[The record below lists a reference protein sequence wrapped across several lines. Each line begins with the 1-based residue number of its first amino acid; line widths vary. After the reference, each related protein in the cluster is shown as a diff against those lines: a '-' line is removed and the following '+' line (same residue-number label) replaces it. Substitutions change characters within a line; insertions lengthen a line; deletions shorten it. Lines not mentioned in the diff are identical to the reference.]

1 MLIENNGL
9 SLDGQVIVL
18 VEDDVALRHL
28 AADII
33 TELGGDCLA
42 FESADDALIALL
54 ESHGR
59 CSLIIADHG
68 LPGQIKGA
76 EFLTLVNGKWPAIP
90 TILTSGYQLEV
101 AHHRKPSEFLFKPWS
116 LNELIDA
123 MSLALTSAPDRLS
136 PVQIDL
142 QRDET

>member
-1 MLIENNGL
+1 MLIENKGL
-9 SLDGQVIVL
+9 QLDGLVIIL
-18 VEDDVALRHL
+18 VEDDSMLRQL
-28 AADII
+28 AVDII

-54 ESHGR
+54 ESHGG

-76 EFLTLVNGKWPAIP
+76 EFLTLVNEKWPAIP

-101 AHHRKPSEFLFKPWS
+101 GHHRKPSEFLFKPWS
-116 LNELIDA
+116 LDELIDA
-123 MSLALTSAPDRLS
+123 MTLALASAPDRLI
-136 PVQIDL
+136 P
-142 QRDET
+142 